1 VNEKRFWLNGPKAF
15 NLIVDMIVFPLITK
29 WLAKDRVLPGKRLP
43 FVLQKVTFLCL
54 AFIHI
59 GMNLS

>member
-1 VNEKRFWLNGPKAF
+1 
-15 NLIVDMIVFPLITK
+15 MIVFQLITK
-29 WLAKDRVLPGKRLP
+29 WLAKDRVLHGKRLP